1 MKNKYKIFVL
11 WMSIGVAI
19 GSAIYVNSLS
29 LFFFADETDIIS
41 DTIIPETIE
50 SKISEDIVDIA
61 IKNVIVYPNIFD
73 KRSIY
78 IDIEINN
85 QNGDEFTQITLSN
98 GGKLIASDKIKLY
111 RNKHTYF
118 QSFLVKDDIDF
129 NKIFDV
135 KISSLK
141 SEGNISNNRH
151 RFTTSLKAE
160 KLNVALISGTL
171 NYNSKAIIS
180 KIDNNFDHFFPEI
193 DSYAH
198 NFENFWFKKY
208 DIIIFDNFPEIPVS
222 DRWFNLFIKKIY
234 SEKTSL
240 VMFKGDTQDLDSFI
254 KMGPLFGLD
263 FATESELR
271 NVAKKTFFTKN
282 HFKSVLINDEFF
294 YKEVFN
300 GKDTYFD
307 EAIEWVSKKKD
318 LKYSFFLGNK
328 NYHINDSVFI
338 YGFAN
343 RVDKD
348 KRDFIVYI
356 YKNGIS
362 IKKER
367 LYLNPVS
374 NYYFNQFKILDSGD
388 YEIKITDKD
397 NFTLQ
402 TINFNILEELT
413 RL

>member
-1 MKNKYKIFVL
+1 
-11 WMSIGVAI
+11 
-19 GSAIYVNSLS
+19 
-29 LFFFADETDIIS
+29 
-41 DTIIPETIE
+41 
-50 SKISEDIVDIA
+50 
-61 IKNVIVYPNIFD
+61 
-73 KRSIY
+73 
-78 IDIEINN
+78 
-85 QNGDEFTQITLSN
+85 
-98 GGKLIASDKIKLY
+98 
-111 RNKHTYF
+111 
-118 QSFLVKDDIDF
+118 
-129 NKIFDV
+129 
-135 KISSLK
+135 
-141 SEGNISNNRH
+141 
-151 RFTTSLKAE
+151 
-160 KLNVALISGTL
+160 
-171 NYNSKAIIS
+171 
-180 KIDNNFDHFFPEI
+180 
-193 DSYAH
+193 
-198 NFENFWFKKY
+198 
-208 DIIIFDNFPEIPVS
+208 
-222 DRWFNLFIKKIY
+222 
-234 SEKTSL
+234 
-240 VMFKGDTQDLDSFI
+240 MFKGDTQDLDSFI

-294 YKEVFN
+294 YKEVLN

-362 IKKER
+362 IKKAICGKT
-367 LYLNPVS
+367 
-374 NYYFNQFKILDSGD
+374 KIMIIIYILAA
-388 YEIKITDKD
+388 IAVKITDKD